1 MAFGLLN
8 NKERKMDL
16 KWNAECDE
24 IETDCSGNQ
33 NKMEKEYGLE
43 QDMKWK
49 V

>member
-8 NKERKMDL
+8 NKEWKMDL

-24 IETDCSGNQ
+24 IETGNQ

-43 QDMKWK
+43 
-49 V
+49 